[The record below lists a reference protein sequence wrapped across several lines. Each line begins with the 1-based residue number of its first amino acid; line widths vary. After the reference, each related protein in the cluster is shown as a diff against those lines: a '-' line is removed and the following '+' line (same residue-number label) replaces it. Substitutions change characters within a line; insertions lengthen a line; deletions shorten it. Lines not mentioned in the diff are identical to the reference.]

1 MLNDGKG
8 LNIMTTA
15 NITTRIRR
23 RSINNSDTH
32 TPMVRQWQLLEWLSS
47 DPKGI
52 TVGKA
57 AKVTGVSLK
66 TIRRD
71 LILLQ
76 KIGFDL
82 EETEEEFNRK
92 RWRVRQPFERLRS
105 KKQQYQAIRQGL
117 DLLLLQVEKVGDKRL
132 LNDLEGI
139 RKRVRRK
146 CG

>member
-1 MLNDGKG
+1 
-8 LNIMTTA
+8 MTTA
-15 NITTRIRR
+15 HLTSRIRR
-23 RSINNSDTH
+23 RPVNGSDTH
-32 TPMVRQWQLLEWLSS
+32 TPMIRQWQLLEWLSS

-52 TVGKA
+52 TVGEA
-57 AKVTGVSLK
+57 AKATGMSLK

-82 EETEEEFNRK
+82 EEIEEEFSRK

-132 LNDLEGI
+132 LDDLEGI
-139 RKRVRRK
+139 RKRVKRK